1 MAPSTAFA
9 SALGPLH
16 HAHPSTAASHTL
28 FGLFRSSSSS
38 SDSHPSSCSRPTKRT
53 KKASPLPLRIS
64 TPVLQSTTNASVCA
78 PAYTAAFEAPR
89 RFRRD
94 EGDFPSSSSSSSSS
108 ASSERSASPPPPPYH
123 RASFLDVDV
132 EDDSDDSHLAVTALE
147 DRPLV
152 DAEQVE
158 RRMARWDAERRL
170 CQEEEVLKVDGRMD
184 TGLRLLGL

>member
-1 MAPSTAFA
+1 MLSPDQAHQKGLSLAAQDLDAGPPVDDECVRLRARVHRRLRGAAPV
-9 SALGPLH
+9 P
-16 HAHPSTAASHTL
+16 
-28 FGLFRSSSSS
+28 
-38 SDSHPSSCSRPTKRT
+38 
-53 KKASPLPLRIS
+53 
-64 TPVLQSTTNASVCA
+64 
-78 PAYTAAFEAPR
+78 PR
-89 RFRRD
+89 RGRLPFFLLLVLVVGVQR
-94 EGDFPSSSSSSSSS
+94 
-108 ASSERSASPPPPPYH
+108 ASASPPPPPYH